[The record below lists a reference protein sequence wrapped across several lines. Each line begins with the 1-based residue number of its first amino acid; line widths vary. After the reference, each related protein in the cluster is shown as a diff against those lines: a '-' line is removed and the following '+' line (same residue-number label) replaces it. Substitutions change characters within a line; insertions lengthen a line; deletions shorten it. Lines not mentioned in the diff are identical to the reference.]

1 MIVIVRKLNGKEAA
15 ADGAYAKELAAGV
28 CTKQTRTRPAYLNFL
43 SSFFIIQSTPGG

>member
-15 ADGAYAKELAAGV
+15 ADGAYAKELAAGWLV
-28 CTKQTRTRPAYLNFL
+28 CAQSTRPAYLNFL